1 MIMSIPLIDDKDANY
16 FRYGHLA
23 IILYPKRVCDI
34 LWK

>member
-1 MIMSIPLIDDKDANY
+1 MSMHLIEFDKDANY
-16 FRYGHLA
+16 FRYGHLT